1 MIKREYQSLEP
12 NRRCLFYRSTRV
24 GRTLTAAAFAAGLQ
38 LSLLVFPNA
47 ALRAGDGNTFNWK
60 NLQSDI
66 GGVADRTDPNLS
78 NPWGLVINPT
88 AKVFWVADNASGVS
102 TLYRPDGSPVQL
114 PSTPPQN
121 FVTLPPTLVDT
132 PTPPATTATSA
143 PTGIVLNS
151 SATSFFLPGTKLPAI
166 FLFDGEDGGIWGWNP
181 GFNLLNA
188 KLIIQPSKPNPA
200 LNSVYKGL
208 ALANRKSGGPTLYA
222 TNFRNG
228 TIEVYDSGF
237 HLVTTFQD
245 PNPPKVPPGTQ
256 SPGWAPFGIA
266 NIDNLL
272 YVTFALQDAA
282 KHDDVAGQGNGFV
295 DVFDPDKGFVKR
307 LIPFT
312 PATGPLDSPWGLA
325 RVPDEFGKFH
335 HNVLLVG
342 NFGNGQINAFD
353 IHTGTF
359 RGTLLHRPGQP
370 LEFDDLWSIFFFNNR
385 LYFTAGIVD
394 ETHGLFGVIKP
405 AEEDEDSHD

>member
-1 MIKREYQSLEP
+1 M
-12 NRRCLFYRSTRV
+12 RV
-24 GRTLTAAAFAAGLQ
+24 SERGTVILLTGKICRAISEGLPIAQ
-38 LSLLVFPNA
+38 I
-47 ALRAGDGNTFNWK
+47 
-60 NLQSDI
+60 QI
-66 GGVADRTDPNLS
+66 CQ
-78 NPWGLVINPT
+78 
-88 AKVFWVADNASGVS
+88 VADNASGVS

-188 KLIIQPSKPNPA
+188 KLIIQPSKPDPA

-237 HLVTTFQD
+237 HLVTTFTD
-245 PNPPKVPPGTQ
+245 PKPPQVPPGTK

-295 DVFDPDKGFVKR
+295 DIFDPDKGFVKR

-325 RVPDEFGKFH
+325 RVPDKFGKF
-335 HNVLLVG
+335 
-342 NFGNGQINAFD
+342 
-353 IHTGTF
+353 
-359 RGTLLHRPGQP
+359 QP
-370 LEFDDLWSIFFFNNR
+370 LFHGRNCGRDPRGDDHSLSVR
-385 LYFTAGIVD
+385 GR
-394 ETHGLFGVIKP
+394 GLEWYPK
-405 AEEDEDSHD
+405 